1 MGGNAHPGYTP
12 SRLSILQRDAVI
24 SALTIRFAELKL
36 FSHFLSPPPAPD
48 KTSHGDV
55 DFLAVLGPH
64 SPSGGLSPAEYL
76 RAGLCDV
83 RNGSYIYHLDDV
95 PVQVDIAIV
104 PAEMLPLELFMRS
117 FGDAGAIVGAYARKL
132 GYKLSSSKGFQ
143 YVYPAVL
150 QRSGKT
156 CVYPITNDPREVCK
170 TYLRLD
176 YERWLQGFETEA
188 ELFEWLRPACAYFGE
203 QESRGEVKGM
213 RPMYCRFGAWC
224 IEQKHGGD
232 AKLQVD
238 ATTRLKELG
247 RHAEMQT
254 LFEAEVERDEFNHA
268 FRAVF
273 SAAAVVA
280 DVEER
285 YGVALQGKELGAFMQ
300 RVRQHLP
307 KEMLPSLVDVQAAV
321 ETAWI
326 ENMEA

>member
-12 SRLSILQRDAVI
+12 SRLSNLQCGAVI
-24 SALTIRFAELKL
+24 TTLTIRFAELKF
-36 FSHFLSPPPAPD
+36 FSHFLSPPPAPG

-64 SPSGGLSPAEYL
+64 SPPGGVSPAEYL
-76 RAGLCDV
+76 RAGLSDA
-83 RNGSYIYHLDDV
+83 RNGSYIYHLDGV

-104 PAEMLPLELFMRS
+104 SESMLPLELFMRS

-143 YVYPAVL
+143 YVYPATL
-150 QRSGKT
+150 PRSGKT
-156 CVYPITNDPREVCK
+156 CVYPITNNPREVCG
-170 TYLRLD
+170 TYLGLD
-176 YERWLQGFETEA
+176 YERWQHGFETEA
-188 ELFEWLRPACAYFGE
+188 ELFEWLGPACAYFGE
-203 QESRGEVKGM
+203 QESRGEVKGT

-224 IEQKHGGD
+224 VEQKQEGD
-232 AKLQVD
+232 VKLQVD

-247 RHAEMQT
+247 RHAEMQK
-254 LFEAEVERDEFNHA
+254 LFEAEVEKDEFNHA
-268 FRAVF
+268 FKRVF
-273 SAAAVVA
+273 NAASVVA
-280 DVEER
+280 DVEKR
-285 YGVALQGKELGAFMQ
+285 HGVTLTGKELGAFMQ